1 MIDRR
6 EILAEAERLTLLPNV
21 VEKDYVLGWMLA
33 GIYAHPDIS
42 GSWVFKGGTCLKKCW
57 FETYRFSEDLD
68 FTLTD
73 AAHLDGT
80 FLKRVFGEVGQWIYD
95 RTGIEVPADKQDFDI
110 YQNPRGTISCEGK
123 ISYLGPVS
131 PRSGG
136 WPRIK
141 LDLTADERLVL
152 PPVEVAVYHPYSD
165 APEGGFTARA
175 YAYEEVFAEKTR
187 ALAERTRPRDLY
199 DVINLF
205 RNEEARPA
213 SAVMIDVLKQKCEH
227 KGIDL
232 PTLVALEPHRETLAG
247 SWSNMLKHQLPSL
260 PPWESFWDGLP
271 EFFDWLAGGQAP
283 VVPAAYVGG
292 QGETV
297 LRERALRLPIA
308 PARQAHVEVIRF
320 AAANRLLVELDYRDV
335 EGQRTTRIVEPYSL
349 RQTQAGDIILHTHD
363 IGKNAHRGLRL
374 DRIEGAR
381 VTNRSFTP
389 RHQIELTPTGPVAV
403 APSTA
408 RAPSTATR
416 STSGLFG
423 TARPARAPV
432 RRSPARLS
440 ASGPTYVIQCPI
452 CQKKFNRKSYDT
464 RLNAHK
470 NDWGGQCSGRTG
482 YLVDTRY

>member
-1 MIDRR
+1 MPETAIQPAAVPALSLAGVGPSQSRLSLVAPAMYGDEPAVVQVSQLEVDLLGRPGSEARHRR
-6 EILAEAERLTLLPNV
+6 GRVLSAELVLDVRALDLRLRGLPLRGRSLSLLGRRGVPGLTGGSGSATEPAASRPLGEGPREPVPDWLQVRLGTRDGRPELRVLARLTTESLLARGEPAR
-21 VEKDYVLGWMLA
+21 E
-33 GIYAHPDIS
+33 
-42 GSWVFKGGTCLKKCW
+42 
-57 FETYRFSEDLD
+57 
-68 FTLTD
+68 
-73 AAHLDGT
+73 AAPT
-80 FLKRVFGEVGQWIYD
+80 F
-95 RTGIEVPADKQDFDI
+95 
-110 YQNPRGTISCEGK
+110 C
-123 ISYLGPVS
+123 
-131 PRSGG
+131 
-136 WPRIK
+136 
-141 LDLTADERLVL
+141 
-152 PPVEVAVYHPYSD
+152 
-165 APEGGFTARA
+165 
-175 YAYEEVFAEKTR
+175 
-187 ALAERTRPRDLY
+187 
-199 DVINLF
+199 
-205 RNEEARPA
+205 
-213 SAVMIDVLKQKCEH
+213 
-227 KGIDL
+227 
-232 PTLVALEPHRETLAG
+232 
-247 SWSNMLKHQLPSL
+247 
-260 PPWESFWDGLP
+260 
-271 EFFDWLAGGQAP
+271 
-283 VVPAAYVGG
+283 
-292 QGETV
+292 
-297 LRERALRLPIA
+297 ALRLPIA